1 MRRGSTAFPYCD
13 TVSWG
18 RGRLEGEFKNWNR
31 KGGKSSME
39 TRQDWETKSSDPQGE
54 EPRILEEI
62 SIEEVF
68 VDGICGVY

>member
-1 MRRGSTAFPYCD
+1 
-13 TVSWG
+13 
-18 RGRLEGEFKNWNR
+18 
-31 KGGKSSME
+31 ME
-39 TRQDWETKSSDPQGE
+39 TRQDWETKSSDPQEE

>member
-1 MRRGSTAFPYCD
+1 
-13 TVSWG
+13 
-18 RGRLEGEFKNWNR
+18 
-31 KGGKSSME
+31 ME